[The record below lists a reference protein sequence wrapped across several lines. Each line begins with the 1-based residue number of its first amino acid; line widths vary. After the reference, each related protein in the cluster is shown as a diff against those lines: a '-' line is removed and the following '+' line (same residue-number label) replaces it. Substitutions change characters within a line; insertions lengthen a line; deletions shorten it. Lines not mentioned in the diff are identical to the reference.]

1 MKLRRNPSEGAEVA
15 SESLN
20 DIMFFL
26 LLFFLLISTMSTPQV
41 IKADLPEAT
50 AAKQVNKQPVAL
62 SVTKDDA
69 NNLHYFIGSEEITID
84 QLEGKLQATIKKM
97 EGETAK
103 LQSENA
109 GEAVTPTVVLR
120 MDKGLKVTNL
130 VDILKVGEKIKCKLV
145 LATTPAK
152 G

>member
-62 SVTKDDA
+62 SVTKDDTGTI
-69 NNLHYFIGSEEITID
+69 HYFLGPEETPID
-84 QLEGKLQATIKKM
+84 QLEGKLQSMLKKM
-97 EGETAK
+97 ESATAK
-103 LQSENA
+103 LQSENT
-109 GEAVTPTVVLR
+109 GEAVAPTVVLR
-120 MDKGLKVTNL
+120 MDKGLKVANL
-130 VDILKVGEKIKCKLV
+130 VDVLKIGEKIKCKLV
-145 LATTPAK
+145 LATSPVK